1 MPLVKIDIVKGAR
14 TREEIKKLAA
24 SIQKVMVDNLGAPE
38 LDHYQIVTQH
48 EEYEVMCEDTGLG
61 YSRSNKLVIIQIFQQ
76 GRNNEQKQAAY
87 KALQEILYSTSGLAG
102 EDLIVSCVENT
113 RADWSF
119 GMGEAQFLTGKL

>member
-1 MPLVKIDIVKGAR
+1 M
-14 TREEIKKLAA
+14 
-24 SIQKVMVDNLGAPE
+24 
-38 LDHYQIVTQH
+38 TQH

-76 GRNNEQKQAAY
+76 GRSDEQKQAAY
-87 KALQEILYSTSGLAG
+87 KALQEILYSTSKLSG

>member
-1 MPLVKIDIVKGAR
+1 MPLVNIDILKGAR

-24 SIQKVMVDNLGAPE
+24 SIQEVMIEHFAAPK
-38 LDHYQIVTQH
+38 LDRYQIVTQH

-76 GRNNEQKQAAY
+76 GRSDEQKQAAY
-87 KALQEILYSTSGLAG
+87 KALQEILYSTSGLSG